1 MTRNKGALEKH
12 IYPVFGKRLYTS
24 IRPIEWMNHLK
35 GIQQEHKIY
44 EQVNRIR
51 AMCRDIYDFAK
62 VTGPMDYNPLEVIQ
76 IVCNKAKN
84 KICCL

>member
-12 IYPVFGKRLYTS
+12 IFPIFCIHLYTT
-24 IRPIEWMNHLK
+24 IKPIEWMHLLK
-35 GIQQEHKIY
+35 GRQQEKGIY

-62 VTGPMDYNPLEVIQ
+62 VTVVLIT
-76 IVCNKAKN
+76 I
-84 KICCL
+84 L